1 MPQQTPQEPQT
12 GPAERTG
19 PAGRAGLTDGVAGLT
34 EWTERIVVRDG
45 VRLSC
50 RDRGGDGGSPPGVPV
65 VLLHGLA
72 GHVGEWDAAAA
83 HLLPRHRVVAVD
95 QRGHGASERR
105 PADVSRSAYVA
116 DVRAVC
122 EQLGVHRPVLVG
134 QSLGGHT
141 AMLTAAAHPELVR
154 GLVLV
159 ESGAAAGDPGTA
171 DGIGEW
177 LDSWPVPFPS
187 RAAARA
193 FLTEQ
198 GLNGEAWA
206 AGLERRGDGWYP
218 RFERS
223 VMTRAVAGVSVRDW
237 WPQWREV
244 RCPVLLVFG
253 EKGIIPPAESVR
265 MLDSAGPSAR
275 TTAVSVPGTGH
286 DVHLDR
292 PDVLHALLSDFLASL
307 P

>member
-1 MPQQTPQEPQT
+1 MM
-12 GPAERTG
+12 
-19 PAGRAGLTDGVAGLT
+19 
-34 EWTERIVVRDG
+34 WTERTVTRSG
-45 VRLSC
+45 VRLVC
-50 RDRGGDGGSPPGVPV
+50 RDWDRTPSATATGSGSGSGGGGGSGSGGGSGRDTGTPV

-72 GHVGEWDAAAA
+72 GHAGEWDAAAA
-83 HLLPRHRVVAVD
+83 HLAPHHRVVAVD

-105 PADVSRSAYVA
+105 PADVSRTAYMA

-122 EQLGVHRPVLVG
+122 EQLGLHRPVLVG

-159 ESGAAAGDPGTA
+159 EAGAAAGDPGTA
-171 DGIGEW
+171 EEIGGW

-187 RAAARA
+187 PAAARD
-193 FLTEQ
+193 FLTGQ

-206 AGLERRGDGWYP
+206 AGLELRADGWHP

-223 VMTRAVAGVSVRDW
+223 VMVAAVSGNTGRDW
-237 WPQWREV
+237 WPQWRGV
-244 RCPVLLVFG
+244 RCPTLLVLG

-265 MLDSAGPSAR
+265 MLGCADPSAR

-292 PDVLHALLSDFLASL
+292 PTVLNTLLSEFLATL
-307 P
+307 